1 MMASW
6 SLKLQISRE
15 EEEEEGTEE
24 EEEEGGGEEGGS
36 DLTLGPPSPLTR
48 PRSNIITAVFFIVTL
63 SIVKLAHW
71 WPSLSLLTL

>member
-15 EEEEEGTEE
+15 EEEGTE

-48 PRSNIITAVFFIVTL
+48 PRTNIITAVFFIVTF
-63 SIVKLAHW
+63 SINKLAHW
-71 WPSLSLLTL
+71 LPSLSLLTL